1 MSEVCPESGA
11 RLSSRR
17 KTRRVPSRRLAAVVA
32 SSGVALLLLG
42 CKSDSRPVGEG
53 RLDPASQVLLT
64 DQGGRPIT
72 SIRGRPL
79 QRGDSLE
86 VFEGT
91 ARITLPDGQELE
103 LQPRSVVVLD
113 GGPELRRG
121 DLLVTS
127 RTTGMPTTPVRAAGS
142 EVTVSGAARITVAPS
157 LRVVAYQGTTSLR
170 SGGRQLDVPALRS
183 ADVSLP
189 GLLPG
194 RPSPMVID
202 RADPWV
208 SRFLRD
214 VVESESGLESRSRG
228 FTSQVGAKDAS
239 SPEFYLGVL
248 PGLGAE
254 PTLPRDALERLGRA
268 QPNTPVRAGEVLVGS
283 AIALQGRGGTISDRL
298 TGAAAFRAEGATWA
312 LVAADQQVPSID
324 AVLRLVDG
332 AVNVAP
338 IELAAPAPPPPSPSP
353 AAPIAPV
360 TPAGGQTTTTRP
372 PTTSRTPVKP
382 SSVPPPQPR
391 VTTPAPA
398 PPTAPPPAVQLDPL
412 IDTTVDPIVDLLAD
426 LLNGR

>member
-1 MSEVCPESGA
+1 MSEACPVSGA
-11 RLSSRR
+11 RRNVRR
-17 KTRRVPSRRLAAVVA
+17 EARSVPSRRLAAMVA
-32 SSGVALLLLG
+32 SAGVALLLIG
-42 CKSDSRPVGEG
+42 CTSDSRPVGEG

-64 DQGGRPIT
+64 DGSGQPIT
-72 SIRGRPL
+72 ATRGRPL

-103 LQPRSVVVLD
+103 LQPRSVLVLD

-121 DLLVTS
+121 DLLVTNRATS
-127 RTTGMPTTPVRAAGS
+127 AATTPVRAAGS
-142 EVTVSGAARITVAPS
+142 EVSVSGATRITFAPS

-208 SRFLRD
+208 GRFLRD
-214 VVESESGLESRSRG
+214 VVESEAGLESRSRG
-228 FTSQVGAKDAS
+228 FTSQVSAKDAS

-254 PTLPRDALERLGRA
+254 PTLARDAIERFGRA
-268 QPNTPVRAGEVLVGS
+268 QPNGPVRAGEVLLGS
-283 AIALQGRGGTISDRL
+283 AVALQGRGGTIADRL
-298 TGAAAFRAEGATWA
+298 TGAAAFRAEGASWA

-338 IELAAPAPPPPSPSP
+338 IELAAPPPSPSP
-353 AAPIAPV
+353 TAPTAPV
-360 TPAGGQTTTTRP
+360 VPAGGQTTTTRP
-372 PTTSRTPVKP
+372 PTTRRTPNTP

-391 VTTPAPA
+391 VTAPVPA
-398 PPTAPPPAVQLDPL
+398 PPTGPPPAVQLDPL
-412 IDTTVDPIVDLLAD
+412 IDTTLDPIVDLLDD